1 MPFWRSKRSD
11 KETDELV
18 ERMVAEWKVTPGDAR
33 EYVTDRGSYLRLKD
47 VKKPD
52 ELKQFQRA
60 KNWAAADER
69 AS

>member
-1 MPFWRSKRSD
+1 
-11 KETDELV
+11 
-18 ERMVAEWKVTPGDAR
+18 MVAEWKVTPGDAR